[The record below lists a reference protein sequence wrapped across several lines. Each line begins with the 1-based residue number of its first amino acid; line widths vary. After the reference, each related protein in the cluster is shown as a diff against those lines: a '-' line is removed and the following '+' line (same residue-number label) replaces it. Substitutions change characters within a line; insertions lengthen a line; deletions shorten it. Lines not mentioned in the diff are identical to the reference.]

1 MFKDIIG
8 DAALISSQPA
18 GANIPA
24 NPNLQDLGFGDGV
37 SQETSTASKDK
48 KKKKKKSVNDH
59 SKSVSFVISAPIC
72 STILLI
78 FYHSC

>member
-37 SQETSTASKDK
+37 SQETSTASKEK
-48 KKKKKKSVNDH
+48 KKKKTVNDH